1 MKPPHCA
8 TAVGQ
13 LCPSWARGMGGQRAR
28 AAHAQGIRSDAIIAS
43 GVIWDEAG
51 VEINPHPGTTGEGVQ
66 GLAVCVPES
75 LHL

>member
-13 LCPSWARGMGGQRAR
+13 LCPSCARGIGGQRAR
-28 AAHAQGIRSDAIIAS
+28 AAHAQGIRSDALIAS
-43 GVIWDEAG
+43 GVIWDGAG
-51 VEINPHPGTTGEGVQ
+51 VEINPHLSSTGEGIQ

>member
-8 TAVGQ
+8 AAVGQ
-13 LCPSWARGMGGQRAR
+13 LCPSWARGTVGQWAH
-28 AAHAQGIRSDAIIAS
+28 AAHAQGTRSDAILAR
-43 GVIWDEAG
+43 GVIWDGAG
-51 VEINPHPGTTGEGVQ
+51 VEINPHPGTTGEGIQ